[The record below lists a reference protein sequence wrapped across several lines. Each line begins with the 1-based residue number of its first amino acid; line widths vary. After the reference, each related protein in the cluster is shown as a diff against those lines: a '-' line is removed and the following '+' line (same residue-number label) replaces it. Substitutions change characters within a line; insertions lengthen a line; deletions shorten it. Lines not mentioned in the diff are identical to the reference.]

1 MKCNLPRFI
10 GGAIF
15 GILAYSI
22 WPGLA
27 IANATNPGL
36 SPDPQQTP
44 PAKPR
49 LLILTDIGGD
59 PDDQQSLIRLS
70 LYFNEFDLEG
80 FIASA
85 SGTPGELK
93 EAVVKPHLIGEILR
107 AYGKVR
113 PNLLLHDPAY
123 PDSEELIKKIKRG
136 NPHRGTAYIGE
147 GHDTE
152 GSDWIIKVVDKE
164 DDRPVNIAIWGG
176 QTDLFQALWKV
187 KNTRNPEAYQE
198 FVRRIRVYDIADQDA
213 IFDEMFPMFPG
224 VFYILNKSVEGEDK
238 RNAVFRGMYLGGDES
253 LTSLDWIQT
262 HVQRGHGPL
271 GAAYPLKTWT
281 SPNPHG
287 VLKEGD
293 SPSWFYFLRNG
304 LSDSDHPEWGGWGG
318 RFQSWGSHFV
328 DAQDSV
334 EGNLSARATVWRWRP
349 DYQRDFQ
356 ARLDWCVMQSEEA
369 NHVPVAMVNDQP
381 GQGVVRFQ
389 VSKGEKLI
397 LSATGSSDP
406 DGDELSYGWYA
417 YPEAGTAGVIPGIL
431 NSERPETEVTIPRE
445 TPAGSFVHIILE
457 VTDDGEPGL
466 ASYRRVVLEVD

>member
-113 PNLLLHDPAY
+113 PNLLLHHPAY

-164 DDRPVNIAIWGG
+164 DDRPVNIATWGG

-262 HVQRGHGPL
+262 HVQRGHGP
-271 GAAYPLKTWT
+271 
-281 SPNPHG
+281 
-287 VLKEGD
+287 
-293 SPSWFYFLRNG
+293 
-304 LSDSDHPEWGGWGG
+304 
-318 RFQSWGSHFV
+318 
-328 DAQDSV
+328 
-334 EGNLSARATVWRWRP
+334 
-349 DYQRDFQ
+349 
-356 ARLDWCVMQSEEA
+356 
-369 NHVPVAMVNDQP
+369 
-381 GQGVVRFQ
+381 
-389 VSKGEKLI
+389 
-397 LSATGSSDP
+397 
-406 DGDELSYGWYA
+406 
-417 YPEAGTAGVIPGIL
+417 
-431 NSERPETEVTIPRE
+431 
-445 TPAGSFVHIILE
+445 
-457 VTDDGEPGL
+457 
-466 ASYRRVVLEVD
+466 